1 MATTLATITALR
13 AALDAPES
21 YFRTAQSLR
30 WEDEEVMRST
40 LFAEARIQLEGV
52 SYLLAMPLDEMA
64 LRRVER
70 FVPLQRHLSC
80 GVVPRIEILRDE
92 MKFYT
97 AGDKVHFCDIMLEAM
112 PDALPLADALSQASG
127 KEEAERLL
135 AAIDMLETTLTKS
148 GISHNN
154 LRVENLLISDN
165 CALYPIRWY
174 YATEGV
180 GGDKEALEALRKRVR
195 QIAGDEELYPSRC
208 DEAQPMLLNDY
219 TFAGEMHEG
228 MIAVENDEGWGFVNY
243 RCEEVIR
250 PQYLWANDF
259 CEGRAEVQTEE
270 GMGLIDKQGKYI
282 IDPIY
287 EAVEFDAGDGMVRVC
302 QDNEWALFDYSGNRL
317 SEWGTP
323 IGGGVEH
330 PARERITIIKT
341 DKTLELWNRQNVL
354 SSAADLRVTQLQYT
368 PHAQTS
374 TQYYMKVSSQAV
386 S

>member
-1 MATTLATITALR
+1 MATTLSTITALR
-13 AALDAPES
+13 TALDAPES
-21 YFRTAQSLR
+21 HFRTAQSLR

-52 SYLLAMPLDEMA
+52 SYLLAMPLDEKA

-70 FVPLQRHLSC
+70 FVPLHRYLSC

-97 AGDKVHFCDIMLEAM
+97 AGNKALFSDIMLEAM
-112 PDALPLADALSQASG
+112 PDALPLADALSQANG

-165 CALYPIRWY
+165 YALYPIRWY

-180 GGDKEALEALRKRVR
+180 GGDKEALEALRERVR
-195 QIAGDEELYPSRC
+195 QLAGDEELYPSRC

-270 GMGLIDKQGKYI
+270 GMGLIDRQGNYI

-287 EAVEFDAGDGMVRVC
+287 EAVEFDASDGMVRVC
-302 QDNEWALFDYSGNRL
+302 QYNEWALFDYSGNRL

-323 IGGGVEH
+323 IGGGSN
-330 PARERITIIKT
+330 
-341 DKTLELWNRQNVL
+341 TLQENELQ
-354 SSAADLRVTQLQYT
+354 
-368 PHAQTS
+368 
-374 TQYYMKVSSQAV
+374 
-386 S
+386 

>member
-21 YFRTAQSLR
+21 HFRTAQSLR

-52 SYLLAMPLDEMA
+52 SYLLAMPLEEKA

-92 MKFYT
+92 MRFYT
-97 AGDKVHFCDIMLEAM
+97 AGDKAQFSDIMLEAM

-135 AAIDMLETTLTKS
+135 AAIDTLESRLHKA

-154 LRVENLLISDN
+154 LRVENLTISAEG
-165 CALYPIRWY
+165 ALYPIRWY

-180 GGDKEALEALRKRVR
+180 GGDKEALEALREKVR
-195 QIAGDEELYPSRC
+195 STANEELYPR
-208 DEAQPMLLNDY
+208 EAEQATPMLLNDFSY
-219 TFAGEMHEG
+219 ASEMHEG

-243 RCEEVIR
+243 RCEEVIK

-259 CEGRAEVQTEE
+259 CEGRAEVQTAE
-270 GMGLIDKQGKYI
+270 GMGLIDRQGNYI

-287 EAVEFDAGDGMVRVC
+287 EAVEWDASDGMARVAK
-302 QDNEWALFDYSGNRL
+302 DNEWALFDYSGRQL

-323 IGGGVEH
+323 FGGGSNALQEN
-330 PARERITIIKT
+330 
-341 DKTLELWNRQNVL
+341 EL
-354 SSAADLRVTQLQYT
+354 
-368 PHAQTS
+368 
-374 TQYYMKVSSQAV
+374 
-386 S
+386 